1 MWCSNPMARL
11 GVLQASSWLALG
23 LLLFPGSA
31 APQGDARPQT
41 EVLSA
46 HEATRLLLSQTKPD
60 YPPIAHANYIEGQ
73 VQMELM
79 IGADGKVRK
88 AHVLRGH
95 PLLAASA
102 LKAIRRWVYRPFVT
116 AAGPAPFS
124 TQVRVVFDLRDL
136 HQQRDRFPTSPEE
149 DLERQITPPSVIE
162 RSSASASDSSVR
174 MRVLVGDDGRA
185 IDSTLMSGP
194 VAFFE
199 SAQSTVT
206 QWRFQPARWGNLA
219 VPWYLDLDVPVDS
232 HEPSRAE
239 IRIPKS

>member
-1 MWCSNPMARL
+1 MARL
-11 GVLQASSWLALG
+11 GVLRASSGLALG
-23 LLLFPGSA
+23 LLLFPAWA
-31 APQGDARPQT
+31 APQGDARLQT

-46 HEATRLLLSQTKPD
+46 HEATRLLMSQIKPD

-79 IGADGKVRK
+79 IGADGHVRR

-124 TQVRVVFDLRDL
+124 TQVKVVFDLRDL
-136 HQQRDRFPTSPEE
+136 HQQRDRFPTSPER
-149 DLERQITPPSVIE
+149 DLERQVTPPAVIE
-162 RSSASASDSSVR
+162 RNPVPPADSSIR
-174 MRVLVGDDGRA
+174 MRVLVGDDGHA
-185 IDSTLMSGP
+185 IDSTLVAGP

-199 SAQSTVT
+199 SAQDTVT

-232 HEPSRAE
+232 HEPIRAA